1 MAVAEFQRARAG
13 RAQPGQR
20 PPLWSIGVTALLLAT
35 GFGARPNPS
44 PVRDH
49 AQGTTGGRAANEGRG
64 RSATTPT
71 EIPAKGWKD
80 IVLRVY
86 RGISDDRILANAAGV
101 VFFVLLA
108 LSPAI
113 AALVSIY
120 GLFADPATISQQL
133 DSVSGVLPTGAIDV
147 IRDQLTRLTAQGSS
161 TLGVSFVIGLVI
173 ALWSA
178 NGGIKALFDAL
189 NVVYQEREE
198 RSFIS
203 LNATSLVYTI
213 GMIAFLMIAL
223 AALVVLPV
231 ALDHLP
237 LHEVTSL
244 VLKIARWPVL
254 LVLVA
259 LGLSLIYR
267 YGPSRREPQWR
278 WITPGSAFA
287 AIAWVVA
294 SLLFSWYA
302 TNFGNFNKTYGSL
315 GAVIGFMTWM
325 WLSIIVVL
333 VGGKVNAEIEH
344 QTARD
349 STKGGGKPLGARHAE
364 MADTVGAAQGL

>member
-1 MAVAEFQRARAG
+1 MAVAEFQRERDG
-13 RAQPGQR
+13 RAQSGDR
-20 PPLWSIGVTALLLAT
+20 PPLWSIGVTALLLVA
-35 GFGARPNPS
+35 GFGPRSITSRAP
-44 PVRDH
+44 DH
-49 AQGTTGGRAANEGRG
+49 ADRTMGGRSADDGRG
-64 RSATTPT
+64 RSAITPS

-86 RGISDDRILANAAGV
+86 RGISDDRVLANAAGV
-101 VFFVLLA
+101 VFFALLA
-108 LSPAI
+108 VFPGI
-113 AALVSIY
+113 AAMVSIY
-120 GLFADPATISQQL
+120 GLFADPTTIAQHL
-133 DSVSGVLPTGAIDV
+133 DAASGVLPSGAIEV
-147 IRDQLTRLTAQGSS
+147 IRDQLTRLTAQGSAA
-161 TLGVSFVIGLVI
+161 LGVSFVIGLAI

-189 NVVYQEREE
+189 NVVYQEKEE
-198 RSFIS
+198 RSFIK
-203 LNATSLVYTI
+203 LNATSLVFTI
-213 GMIAFLMIAL
+213 GMIVFLLIAL
-223 AALVVLPV
+223 AAVVVLPV
-231 ALDHLP
+231 ALEHFP

-267 YGPSRREPQWR
+267 YGPSRGEPQWR

-287 AIAWVVA
+287 AIAWVIA

-302 TNFGNFNKTYGSL
+302 TNFGSFNKTYGSL

-333 VGGKVNAEIEH
+333 VGGKVNAEVEH
-344 QTARD
+344 QTARQHQ
-349 STKGGGKPLGARHAE
+349 GWQEAARRAPRQ
-364 MADTVGAAQGL
+364 DGR

>member
-1 MAVAEFQRARAG
+1 MAVAEFQRERAG
-13 RAQPGQR
+13 RAQPGRR
-20 PPLWSIGVTALLLAT
+20 PPLWSIGVTALLLVA
-35 GFGARPNPS
+35 GFGGRSDVPRVPDEAHHRT
-44 PVRDH
+44 V
-49 AQGTTGGRAANEGRG
+49 GGRPASDG

-80 IVLRVY
+80 IVLRIY

-108 LSPAI
+108 LFPGM

-120 GLFADPATISQQL
+120 GLFADPTTISQQL
-133 DSVSGVLPTGAIDV
+133 DSVSGMLPSGALEV
-147 IRDQLTRLTAQGSS
+147 IRDQLTRLIAQGSS

-173 ALWSA
+173 SLWSA

-198 RSFIS
+198 RSFIR
-203 LNATSLVYTI
+203 LNATSLVFTI
-213 GMIAFLMIAL
+213 GMIVFLMIAL
-223 AALVVLPV
+223 AAVVVLPV

-259 LGLSLIYR
+259 LGLSLTYR

-333 VGGKVNAEIEH
+333 VGGKLNAEIEH

-349 STKGGGKPLGARHAE
+349 STKGGGKPLGARHAR
-364 MADTVGAAQGL
+364 MADTVGAAQGS